1 MNTQTTDLE
10 KLATMIKDIKFTML
24 STVAPDGSIHSRP
37 MATQSIDSKNFD
49 GTLWFFSKKDS
60 FKNADIQSD
69 QHVNLAY
76 ANPDKQQYVSVSGRA
91 TVTQDKTKMQELWN
105 PIYKAWFPEG
115 LNDPEISL
123 IGVNVESA
131 ELWDSPPSKVVQ
143 MAGFVKAAVT
153 GQPYDQ
159 KSHSEHINVD
169 TRH

>member
-1 MNTQTTDLE
+1 MNNETTDLE
-10 KLATMIKDIKFTML
+10 KLASMIKDIKFTML

-37 MATQSIDSKNFD
+37 MATQSIDARSFD
-49 GTLWFFSKKDS
+49 GTLWFFSKKKS
-60 FKNADIQSD
+60 FKNTDIEAD

-76 ANPDKQQYVSVSGRA
+76 ANPDKQQYVSVCGRA
-91 TVTQDKTKMQELWN
+91 NVTQDKAKMKELWN

-115 LNDPEISL
+115 LEDPEISL
-123 IGVNVESA
+123 ISVRIESA

-153 GQPYDQ
+153 GRPYDQ
-159 KSHSEHINVD
+159 KHNSQHINMD